1 MNSVILFFFILIS
14 AMYLYGYYTYYLK
27 ERKRLPKCNVIYILD
42 DEIKDDHKPDFNDT
56 RKRSNRN
63 VTQKT
68 EVRENVKKKIIEL
81 INEKGKNISNDLEF
95 DKVIDL
101 ANNLGINDQEI
112 NRIFHEESLKIRGK
126 RY

>member
-1 MNSVILFFFILIS
+1 
-14 AMYLYGYYTYYLK
+14 MYLYGYYTYYL

-56 RKRSNRN
+56 RKRSNKCYSKNRS
-63 VTQKT
+63 KGKCK
-68 EVRENVKKKIIEL
+68 EKIIEL

-112 NRIFHEESLKIRGK
+112 NRTLHEGSIKN
-126 RY
+126 

>member
-27 ERKRLPKCNVIYILD
+27 EKKDYRKCNVIYILD

-56 RKRSNRN
+56 RKVTLN

-68 EVRENVKKKIIEL
+68 ELR
-81 INEKGKNISNDLEF
+81 
-95 DKVIDL
+95 
-101 ANNLGINDQEI
+101 
-112 NRIFHEESLKIRGK
+112 
-126 RY
+126 